1 MAPRT
6 TTTNTPGHDLAMKT
20 PLCHLLLLTAA
31 IHAAEGPDAPPQSV
45 AAGSPARLSSPEPAA
60 ITRVRLPPV
69 SETASRTWFESLP
82 GAATGID
89 LAHVFPTNAPFD
101 LLTDQ
106 ASGAGVCVGDFD
118 DDGLP
123 DIFITNY
130 DRGNRLYRNLG
141 RWRFADVTDKAGVRG
156 AGRWC
161 TGATFVDLDNDG
173 KLDLFV
179 CVFNGPN
186 LLYLNQGDGTFK
198 ECAQSR
204 GLDFSGASVMMAF
217 VDYDLDGALDAYLVT
232 HRLNVGTGHGLPR
245 SSKEA
250 LNRAIL
256 QVARTGQIR
265 VNPPFEELFA
275 TLDKGNGRNELIIA
289 GQRDYL
295 YHNNGQGVFAV
306 ANTTARIQGNDI
318 GLAATWWD
326 YNEDG
331 LPDLYV
337 SNDYRGPD
345 RLYRNE
351 GGGVFTEVAA
361 DALPHVPWASMGA
374 DVADIDNDGH
384 LDFFAA
390 DMSGSTHFRRQISM
404 LNLEKDRWFLE
415 SANPRQ
421 YPRNALYL
429 NTGTGR
435 MMEVAYLTGLA
446 NTDWTWSP
454 KFGDLDNDGR
464 IDLFLTTGMSRD
476 FVDNDLIATHRER
489 GASWRH
495 APVLRQANR
504 AFRNLGDLEFQ
515 SVGAEWGLDH
525 VSASYGAA
533 LADLDRDGNL
543 DLVVANFG
551 EPVSV
556 YRHTG
561 SAGHRVLI
569 RLKGTRSNSWGIGS
583 TVTVQTPAGT
593 QTRYLSLTSG
603 FASSNEPLL
612 HFGLG
617 AYESIDRL
625 SVWWPSGQH
634 QSFAGLAADCFYTI
648 TEATNAAP
656 QPPDPVPEPTLFVP
670 SARWVDVRHRE
681 RPFDDF
687 QRQPLLPWRLSQLGP
702 GLAVGDVDGDG
713 LEDLY
718 LGGAAGQGGQLCV
731 RDKQG
736 RFRLSPQ
743 PCFEEDKAGED
754 AGACFFDANGDGTL
768 DLYVVSGGVE
778 CEPGDPVLR
787 DRLYLNDGHGH
798 FRKAPRGS
806 LPDERD
812 SGSVVAA
819 ADFDRDGDL
828 DLFVGGRSIPGAYPL
843 AAPSHLFVN
852 DGGKFTDRT
861 EDLAPGLRRLG
872 MVTSAVWSDVNNDGW
887 LDLLV
892 TLEWGSI
899 QLFLNQQGRLE
910 EGTSAAG
917 LAGLRGLWNGIA
929 AGDVDGDGDIDF
941 VVTNLGLNTRY
952 HATPEYPAVLY
963 YGEFDD
969 SGTHHLVEAYY
980 ENGVL
985 LPVRGKSCVAAAIP
999 SVAARFATFASY
1011 ARASLADIY
1020 PAPLLERARRFEA
1033 NTLESGVLLNDGAG
1047 HFQFRPLPRLAQ
1059 AAPGFGV
1066 VLTDID
1072 GDGVPDLYLAQNFFS
1087 PQPETGRMDG
1097 GLSLLLRGNG
1107 DGTFTP
1113 IPPKRSG
1120 LLVPGD
1126 AKSLVVTDLN
1136 GDGWPDFVVGVND
1149 GEPMA
1154 FENRGASKNRVVNV
1168 RLAGRPGN
1176 PTAIG
1181 ARVTLTRTDGQTQ
1194 TVEAYAGGGYLSQSS
1209 AVLTFGLGETNQVKA
1224 IRVRWPNGVIT
1235 SATSTLEPRAVIL
1248 TQP

>member
-1 MAPRT
+1 MKYPLF
-6 TTTNTPGHDLAMKT
+6 LA
-20 PLCHLLLLTAA
+20 LLLTTAVAA
-31 IHAAEGPDAPPQSV
+31 ADSPGAPPPRG
-45 AAGSPARLSSPEPAA
+45 AAGSPSVMPSPEPAA
-60 ITRVRLPPV
+60 LRGVPLPPV
-69 SETASRTWFESLP
+69 SGAASRTWFESLP

-89 LAHVFPTNAPFD
+89 LAHDFPTNAPFD
-101 LLTDQ
+101 WLTDQ
-106 ASGAGVCVGDFD
+106 ASGAGVCVGDYD

-123 DIFITNY
+123 DIFITHYN
-130 DRGNRLYRNLG
+130 RGNRLYRNLG
-141 RWRFADVTDKAGVRG
+141 RWRFADVTDKAGVGG

-173 KLDLFV
+173 KLDLCV

-186 LLYLNQGDGTFK
+186 LLFLNQGDGTFK
-198 ECAQSR
+198 ESAPLR

-217 VDYDLDGALDAYLVT
+217 ADYDLDGALDAYLVT
-232 HRLNVGTGHGLPR
+232 HRLNVGTGYGLPR

-250 LNRAIL
+250 QNRAIL
-256 QVARTGQIR
+256 QVGRTGQIR

-275 TLDKGNGRNELIIA
+275 TMDKGNGRTELIIA

-295 YHNNGQGVFAV
+295 YHNNGQGVFTV
-306 ANTTARIQGNDI
+306 ANTTARINGNDI

-351 GGGVFTEVAA
+351 GGGVFAEVAA
-361 DALPHVPWASMGA
+361 SALPHVPWASMGA

-435 MMEVAYLTGLA
+435 MLEVAYLTGLA

-476 FVDNDLIATHRER
+476 FVDNDLIATHRDR
-489 GASWRH
+489 GVSWRR

-504 AFRNLGDLEFQ
+504 VYRNLGDLQFQ
-515 SVGAEWGLDH
+515 SVGPEWGLDQ

-551 EPVSV
+551 APVSV

-561 SAGHRVLI
+561 TAGHRVLI
-569 RLKGTRSNSWGIGS
+569 RLKGIRSNSWGVGS
-583 TVTVQTPAGT
+583 TVTAQTPAGT

-617 AYESIDRL
+617 AAESIDCLTVR
-625 SVWWPSGQH
+625 WPGGQR
-634 QSFAGLAADCFYTI
+634 QSFAHLAADFYYTI
-648 TEATNAAP
+648 TEPTNAAP
-656 QPPDPVPEPTLFVP
+656 QPPEPVPEPTLFAP
-670 SARWVDVRHRE
+670 SARFVDVRHRE
-681 RPFDDF
+681 RSFDDF
-687 QRQPLLPWRLSQLGP
+687 SRQPLLPWKLSQLGP

-713 LEDLY
+713 FEDLY

-743 PCFEEDKAGED
+743 PCFEEDKACED
-754 AGACFFDANGDGTL
+754 AGACFFDANGDGAL

-787 DRLYLNDGHGH
+787 DRLYLNDGRGH
-798 FRKAPRGS
+798 FRKAPPGS

-843 AAPSHLFVN
+843 AAPSHLLVN

-861 EDLAPGLRRLG
+861 ADLAPDLRRLG

-892 TLEWGSI
+892 TLEWGPI
-899 QLFLNQQGRLE
+899 ALFLNHQGRLDAPAR
-910 EGTSAAG
+910 GNAG
-917 LAGLRGLWNGIA
+917 YFCRCAWR
-929 AGDVDGDGDIDF
+929 
-941 VVTNLGLNTRY
+941 
-952 HATPEYPAVLY
+952 
-963 YGEFDD
+963 DD
-969 SGTHHLVEAYY
+969 ER
-980 ENGVL
+980 EN
-985 LPVRGKSCVAAAIP
+985 
-999 SVAARFATFASY
+999 
-1011 ARASLADIY
+1011 
-1020 PAPLLERARRFEA
+1020 RARPV
-1033 NTLESGVLLNDGAG
+1033 S
-1047 HFQFRPLPRLAQ
+1047 
-1059 AAPGFGV
+1059 
-1066 VLTDID
+1066 
-1072 GDGVPDLYLAQNFFS
+1072 
-1087 PQPETGRMDG
+1087 
-1097 GLSLLLRGNG
+1097 
-1107 DGTFTP
+1107 
-1113 IPPKRSG
+1113 
-1120 LLVPGD
+1120 
-1126 AKSLVVTDLN
+1126 
-1136 GDGWPDFVVGVND
+1136 
-1149 GEPMA
+1149 
-1154 FENRGASKNRVVNV
+1154 
-1168 RLAGRPGN
+1168 
-1176 PTAIG
+1176 
-1181 ARVTLTRTDGQTQ
+1181 
-1194 TVEAYAGGGYLSQSS
+1194 
-1209 AVLTFGLGETNQVKA
+1209 
-1224 IRVRWPNGVIT
+1224 
-1235 SATSTLEPRAVIL
+1235 
-1248 TQP
+1248 

>member
-1 MAPRT
+1 M
-6 TTTNTPGHDLAMKT
+6 
-20 PLCHLLLLTAA
+20 
-31 IHAAEGPDAPPQSV
+31 S
-45 AAGSPARLSSPEPAA
+45 GS
-60 ITRVRLPPV
+60 
-69 SETASRTWFESLP
+69 ASRTGFELLP

-89 LAHVFPTNAPFD
+89 LAHDFPTNAPFD
-101 LLTDQ
+101 WLTDQ
-106 ASGAGVCVGDFD
+106 ASGAGVCVGDYD

-123 DIFITNY
+123 DIFITHHN
-130 DRGNRLYRNLG
+130 RGNRLYRNLG
-141 RWRFADVTDKAGVRG
+141 RWRFADVTDKAGVGG

-173 KLDLFV
+173 RLDLCV

-198 ECAQSR
+198 ESAPLR

-217 VDYDLDGALDAYLVT
+217 ADYDLDGSLDAYLVT
-232 HRLNVGTGHGLPR
+232 HRLNVGTGYGLPR

-250 LNRAIL
+250 QNRAIL
-256 QVARTGQIR
+256 QVGRTGQIR

-275 TLDKGNGRNELIIA
+275 TMDKGNGRTELIIA

-295 YHNNGQGVFAV
+295 YHNNGQGVFSV
-306 ANTTARIQGNDI
+306 ANTTARINGNDI

-351 GGGVFTEVAA
+351 GGGVFAEVAA
-361 DALPHVPWASMGA
+361 SALPHVPWASMGA

-435 MMEVAYLTGLA
+435 MLEVAYLTGLA

-476 FVDNDLIATHRER
+476 FVDNDLMATHRER
-489 GASWRH
+489 GG
-495 APVLRQANR
+495 L
-504 AFRNLGDLEFQ
+504 
-515 SVGAEWGLDH
+515 VGAARPCCVKPTGRIAIWGISNSKA
-525 VSASYGAA
+525 SARNGGWIRSPPAMARPWPTWIGMGTWTWWSPTSA
-533 LADLDRDGNL
+533 R
-543 DLVVANFG
+543 
-551 EPVSV
+551 PVSV

-561 SAGHRVLI
+561 TAGHRVLL
-569 RLKGTRSNSWGIGS
+569 RLKGTRSNSWGVGS
-583 TVTVQTPAGT
+583 TVTAQTPAGT

-603 FASSNEPLL
+603 FASSNETPPALRFGRRGEHRLPDGAVARWPTPVLCPSGRRLLLYDHRTHERGAPSANPGPRAHPVCPFRALCGRPSPGAAFRRFFAPAALALETLPARSGLGRRRCGRRRFRGPLL
-612 HFGLG
+612 GWRRR
-617 AYESIDRL
+617 ARRPA
-625 SVWWPSGQH
+625 VC
-634 QSFAGLAADCFYTI
+634 AGRT
-648 TEATNAAP
+648 
-656 QPPDPVPEPTLFVP
+656 
-670 SARWVDVRHRE
+670 
-681 RPFDDF
+681 RPF
-687 QRQPLLPWRLSQLGP
+687 P
-702 GLAVGDVDGDG
+702 GFPRNRVSRRTRPVRTPAPASSMPTGTGRWTCTSCREASSANRAIRCCATG
-713 LEDLY
+713 SISMT
-718 LGGAAGQGGQLCV
+718 AA
-731 RDKQG
+731 
-736 RFRLSPQ
+736 
-743 PCFEEDKAGED
+743 
-754 AGACFFDANGDGTL
+754 
-768 DLYVVSGGVE
+768 
-778 CEPGDPVLR
+778 
-787 DRLYLNDGHGH
+787 GH
-798 FRKAPRGS
+798 FRKAPQGA

-843 AAPSHLFVN
+843 AAPSHLLVN

-861 EDLAPGLRRLG
+861 ADLAPDLRRLG

-892 TLEWGSI
+892 TLEWGPI
-899 QLFLNQQGRLE
+899 ALFLNHQGRLDE
-910 EGTSAAG
+910 ATSAAG
-917 LAGLRGLWNGIA
+917 LAGWRGLWQGIA
-929 AGDVDGDGDIDF
+929 AGDVDGDGDIDY

-952 HATPEYPAVLY
+952 HATPEFPALLY
-963 YGEFDD
+963 YGEFEE
-969 SGTHHLVEAYY
+969 SGTRHLVEAYY

-999 SVAARFATFASY
+999 SLAARFATFASY
-1011 ARASLADIY
+1011 ARACLADIY
-1020 PAPLLERARRFEA
+1020 PPPLLERARRFEA
-1033 NTLESGVLLNDGAG
+1033 ETLASGVLLNDGAG

-1066 VLTDID
+1066 ALADFD
-1072 GDGVPDLYLAQNFFS
+1072 GDGTPDLYLVQNFFS

-1107 DGTFTP
+1107 DGTFAP
-1113 IPPKRSG
+1113 IPPKQSG

-1149 GEPMA
+1149 GEPLA
-1154 FENRGASKNRVVNV
+1154 FENRGSPGNRPLTV
-1168 RLAGRPGN
+1168 RLAGKPGN
-1176 PTAIG
+1176 PTAVG
-1181 ARVTLTRTDGQTQ
+1181 ARVTLTRTDGRTRSAE
-1194 TVEAYAGGGYLSQSS
+1194 TGAGGGYLSQSS
-1209 AVLTFGLGETNQVKA
+1209 PLLTFGLGETNQVRA
-1224 IRVRWPNGVIT
+1224 IHVRWPNGVIT
-1235 SATSTLEPRAVIL
+1235 SATPIPEQRALIL
-1248 TQP
+1248 SQP